1 MHTSLEEIGVVG
13 LLWVAGLAVLW
24 GVLRLY
30 ERALCWARLN
40 TREGQEDM
48 MLRKKTGENL
58 PAVQGREYQAAPTT
72 LDLVE
77 QMGRGQG
84 SGIIDGVAAV
94 LAARHE
100 AALEERM
107 LDAVERRLINRQRLA
122 EGVGKTVGA
131 EDGARQAVH
140 SSQINDIR
148 RRRELQAEMD
158 GPPAPA
164 PAIAPPVQ
172 VWPPT
177 SPPGPA
183 KQPLVPVW
191 PPPAANPPAMR
202 PSDPDDAELRRLAN
216 DALLLIAQSS
226 DPAQAWAAY
235 RHHLA
240 QGSGYGSNA
249 RQELEE
255 LVQARLAVMGIR
267 C

>member
-13 LLWVAGLAVLW
+13 LLWGGGLAVLW
-24 GVLRLY
+24 GLLRLY
-30 ERALCWARLN
+30 ERALCWVRLN
-40 TREGQEDM
+40 TREGLEDT
-48 MLRKKTGENL
+48 MLRKKTGETL
-58 PAVQGREYQAAPTT
+58 PAVQGRETQAAPTT

-84 SGIIDGVAAV
+84 SGILDGVAAV

-107 LDAVERRLINRQRLA
+107 LDAVERRLVNRQRLA

-131 EDGARQAVH
+131 EDGAKQAVH
-140 SSQINDIR
+140 SSHINDIR
-148 RRRELQAEMD
+148 RHRELQAELD
-158 GPPAPA
+158 GPPV
-164 PAIAPPVQ
+164 AIAPPVQ

-183 KQPLVPVW
+183 KQSPVPVW
-191 PPPAANPPAMR
+191 PPPAASPPAAR
-202 PSDPDDAELRRLAN
+202 PGDPDDAELRRLAN
-216 DALLLIAQSS
+216 DACFLIAQSS

-240 QGSGYGSNA
+240 QGSGYAPNV